1 MIDIALTYI
10 RDVLNE
16 SFRNQFTLTEKKVV
30 LSNIVK
36 ADGASAEKVEGK
48 IVFFLVNLEEVSI
61 LKNSI
66 NRSSGISGSFTQTSP
81 PLHLNMQILF
91 CANFDSSV
99 YIEGLQYLSAVIR
112 FFQINK
118 KIEIKNSGNSNQKID
133 SLTFELCKLDY
144 DQLSHLW
151 SAIGGKLMPAVL
163 YKVGMLVFDDTPVTR
178 IIPTIKNPDKT

>member
-1 MIDIALTYI
+1 MIDIALTYV
-10 RDVLNE
+10 RDILNE
-16 SFRNQFTLTEKKVV
+16 NFRNQFSITEKKVV

-36 ADGASAEKVEGK
+36 ADGSPAEKIEGK
-48 IVFFLVNLEEVSI
+48 IVFFLVNLDEEST

-66 NRSSGISGSFTQTSP
+66 NRTGGNSGSFTQKSP
-81 PLHLNMQILF
+81 PLHLNMQIMF

-99 YIEGLQYLSAVIR
+99 YIEGLQYLSAIIR

-118 KIEIKNSGNSNQKID
+118 KIEIKNSGQKINN
-133 SLTFELCKLDY
+133 LTFELCKLDY